1 MDGFLCCTS
10 TWKTAVNFNSLRDLL
25 SPDPQSKRFGIAV
38 DTFDSFDPLL
48 HDTFQKRKPKFM
60 MPHMVWYPPTLL
72 KVVKK
77 QGILVQEIESAVTTW
92 RTRSWLKRRGN
103 CQCLT
108 SGAESILWWK
118 IPLSSLLK
126 IWPSLRDFRSK
137 TAWTRLYLIARK

>member
-1 MDGFLCCTS
+1 MAFFVAPPLERRLSTS
-10 TWKTAVNFNSLRDLL
+10 TLWGISFLL
-25 SPDPQSKRFGIAV
+25 TLNPKGLALQLILSIALILSC
-38 DTFDSFDPLL
+38 TK
-48 HDTFQKRKPKFM
+48 KRKPKFM

-77 QGILVQEIESAVTTW
+77 QGIQVQEIESAVTTW
-92 RTRSWLKRRGN
+92 RTRSLLKRRGN

-126 IWPSLRDFRSK
+126 IWPSLRDFSSK